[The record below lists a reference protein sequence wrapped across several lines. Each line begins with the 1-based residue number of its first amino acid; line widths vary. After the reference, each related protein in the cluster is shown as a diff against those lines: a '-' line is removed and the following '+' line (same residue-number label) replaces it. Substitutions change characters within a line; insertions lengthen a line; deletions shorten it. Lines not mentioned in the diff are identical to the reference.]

1 MATENVPVSAPGVTV
16 TFDAED
22 GVAVVTLALPGKVN
36 KINPAFGAALSAG
49 LDAALGLKGLKGVIL
64 ASGHKDFC
72 VGADIDVVYASRDPK
87 EILGV
92 VGQLNAGY
100 RRIETCGKPVVA
112 ALTGSAL
119 GGGAPQRPFH
129 SGCCRSM
136 IDRGSWS
143 SRSLLVL

>member
-72 VGADIDVVYASRDPK
+72 VGADIDVVYASRDPQRDPRRRRPAQRGLSAHRDLRQARRRRAHG
-87 EILGV
+87 LGL
-92 VGQLNAGY
+92 G
-100 RRIETCGKPVVA
+100 RR
-112 ALTGSAL
+112 L
-119 GGGAPQRPFH
+119 
-129 SGCCRSM
+129 
-136 IDRGSWS
+136 
-143 SRSLLVL
+143 